1 MLGRIKS
8 LIKNY
13 IIWIAEPKKM
23 LFDDNGSLKEAH
35 DFSLFIS
42 RNKDIH
48 YVLKYGKKID
58 TKFKHNWVGAQC

>member
-13 IIWIAEPKKM
+13 IVWIAEPKKM
-23 LFDDNGSLKEAH
+23 LFDDNGYLKEAH

-48 YVLKYGKKID
+48 YVLKYGKK
-58 TKFKHNWVGAQC
+58 